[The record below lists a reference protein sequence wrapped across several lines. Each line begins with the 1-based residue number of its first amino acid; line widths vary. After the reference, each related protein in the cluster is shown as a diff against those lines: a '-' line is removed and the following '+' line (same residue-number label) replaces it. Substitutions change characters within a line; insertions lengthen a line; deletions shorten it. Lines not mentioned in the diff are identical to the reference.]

1 MDFCSADANQ
11 GFPINIQGQLAE
23 NEERFKALKSI
34 PEVHFSFADYTIK
47 RELYAR
53 RELDTTKW
61 GKCFMTESNNSS
73 LTYKGFIYNL
83 KTIQICAATHSG
95 SSWPRRP
102 GPTNNA
108 DIIFTYSRTN
118 TMDSNPSVFIV
129 VIPLYL
135 LSEIS
140 VSRSASVNAEAFFA
154 SVIENTEA
162 IKSATP
168 QASTAPKYPS
178 LSTLFNDLTDKAAVF
193 YMSCIQL
200 RPPPQAGKWLMKRM
214 TAATLY
220 YPGGL
225 IISDQK
231 ILWALGGKNKL
242 EFSPYILP
250 AECRNKFLTPIRQP
264 PLANSSPEDVQ
275 KFIME
280 GTNWSSEGELRAN
293 MISVA
298 ATDFT
303 RRFKWIE
310 NAVSGMT
317 GTKRLKTTVEYQ
329 CLPLDKVKDI
339 QGSNVLLDPA
349 TGTRSLK
356 DTLEPTADEQA
367 AALAAKKSS
376 SAAITFAIVIGSI
389 CAFLVLI
396 VGGSYI
402 VRYLLKRVDTPEGM
416 GIVSEAA
423 QNLAS
428 AR

>member
-23 NEERFKALKSI
+23 TEERFKALKSV

-47 RELYAR
+47 RQLYGR
-53 RELDTTKW
+53 RELDNKKW
-61 GKCFMTESNNSS
+61 EKCFMTESNNSS
-73 LTYKGFIYNL
+73 LNYKGFMYNL

-95 SSWPRRP
+95 SSWPRKP
-102 GPTNNA
+102 APSNSA

-118 TMDSNPSVFIV
+118 TFDSNPSVFIV
-129 VIPLYL
+129 VVPLYL
-135 LSEIS
+135 LSDIS
-140 VSRSASVNAEAFFA
+140 VSRSASVNAEAFLKD
-154 SVIENTEA
+154 VVDNTEA

-168 QASTAPKYPS
+168 QASTTPKYPS
-178 LSTLFNDLTDKAAVF
+178 LSTLFNDITDKAAVF

-200 RPPPQAGKWLMKRM
+200 RPPPKAGKWTMKRM

-225 IISDQK
+225 ILSDQK
-231 ILWALGGKNKL
+231 LLWALGGKGQMS
-242 EFSPYILP
+242 FSPYVLP
-250 AECRNKFLTPIRQP
+250 AECRNQFLTPIRQAP
-264 PLANSSPEDVQ
+264 FANSSPEDVQ

-280 GTNWSSEGELRAN
+280 GTNWSSEGELRGN

-317 GTKRLKTTVEYQ
+317 ATARLKTTVEYQ
-329 CLPLDKVKDI
+329 CLPLDRVKDI
-339 QGSNVLLDPA
+339 QGSNVLLDPT
-349 TGTRSLK
+349 TGARSLK
-356 DTLEPTADEQA
+356 DTLALSPEEQA
-367 AALAAKKSS
+367 AAAAAKNSA
-376 SAAITFAIVIGSI
+376 SAAVTFAIVIGSI

-396 VGGSYI
+396 VGGSYL

-416 GIVSEAA
+416 GIINDAA
-423 QNLAS
+423 RNLGQG
-428 AR
+428 